1 MRKVIVFILPVL
13 YFVNIVYVFALNGVA
28 SAAEGPVDSA
38 TAISACEERGG
49 VWSTIDHVC
58 IEEEEIAGLGSCDNG
73 KTILGIPTWYKYL
86 PGEEI
91 SGKCRPVVED
101 LNASLPIGLALI
113 EASLTLAGI
122 VAVIM
127 VFMGGFK
134 YVLAQGEADK
144 AASGR
149 KTVLN
154 AMIGLVITIL
164 ATRVISFIGNRLG

>member
-1 MRKVIVFILPVL
+1 MRRVIVFFIPAFLL
-13 YFVNIVYVFALNGVA
+13 LIFVNLFALNGVA
-28 SAAEGPVDSA
+28 SANHGPVDSA
-38 TAISACEERGG
+38 TVVSACEERGG
-49 VWSTIDHVC
+49 VWSTIEHVC
-58 IEEEEIAGLGSCDNG
+58 IEEAEIAGLGSCDNE
-73 KTILGIPTWYKYL
+73 KNILGVPTWYKYL

-134 YVLAQGEADK
+134 YVLAQGESDK

-164 ATRVISFIGNRLG
+164 ATRVISYIGNRLG